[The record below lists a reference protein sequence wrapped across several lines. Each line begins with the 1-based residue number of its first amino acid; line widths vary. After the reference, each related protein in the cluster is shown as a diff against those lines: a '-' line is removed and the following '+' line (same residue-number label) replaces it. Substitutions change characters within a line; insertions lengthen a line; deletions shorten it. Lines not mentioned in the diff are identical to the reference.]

1 MEKLDARGLSCP
13 EPVVMMSRA
22 MASKATSYV
31 MVVDNPVAKENVTRY
46 AMNQGYKV
54 AVTENDGEYTLHLT
68 K

>member
-1 MEKLDARGLSCP
+1 
-13 EPVVMMSRA
+13 MMSRA
-22 MASKATSYV
+22 MASKAASYV

-54 AVTENDGEYTLHLT
+54 AVTENDGEYTLNLT